1 MTKVQTIK
9 KSTSQV
15 EEQQPQNTP
24 RADIAPVNGF
34 ALVVDGHFKT
44 QFESDAA
51 AQKAAKELLEKFP
64 MLHVEVYDA
73 NVGQA
78 ITPNA

>member
-15 EEQQPQNTP
+15 EEQQPKNTL

-64 MLHVEVYDA
+64 MLHVEVCDA
-73 NVGQA
+73 STKARTLVKQ
-78 ITPNA
+78 

>member
-15 EEQQPQNTP
+15 EEQRPKNTL
-24 RADIAPVNGF
+24 RADIAPVVGF

-51 AQKAAKELLEKFP
+51 AQKVAKELLEKFP

-73 NVGQA
+73 STKSRALVKQ
-78 ITPNA
+78 